1 MMTRRTVLG
10 AGLAFTAAACTTA
23 FGADDP
29 SAHRGREAR
38 SIDALLIDET
48 IEMPRRMSTYIG
60 AARQSLPVVGIQL
73 DAASHAGLMG
83 VLNKSQA
90 IVGISSGA
98 TLFCLER
105 IAWDHGFRLT
115 ERSQRCAGDPGEDT
129 SWRDVAGLLSGV
141 NPLVASRS
149 PDVRTYRPSRADGT
163 LHVWAMLKHAGPQ
176 LDHGRQDVQ
185 S

>member
-10 AGLAFTAAACTTA
+10 AGLAVTAVACTTA
-23 FGADDP
+23 FGAHD
-29 SAHRGREAR
+29 STARRRREAR
-38 SIDALLIDET
+38 AIDALLIDET
-48 IEMPRRMSTYIG
+48 IEMPRQMSTFIK
-60 AARQSLPVVGIQL
+60 ASRRTLPVVGIQL

-115 ERSQRCAGDPGEDT
+115 ERSQRCASDPDEDT
-129 SWRDVAGLLSGV
+129 CWRDVAALLSGAH
-141 NPLVASRS
+141 PLAASPS
-149 PDVRTYRPSRADGT
+149 AVVRAYRPSRVDGT
-163 LHVWAMLKHAGPQ
+163 LHVWAMQKYAGPQ
-176 LDHGRQDVQ
+176 LDHGRQEV
-185 S
+185 